1 MCLQIQKSILT
12 RHFFDPFFC
21 RAWVEPN
28 HTGPLAKEK
37 ERQLQVIV
45 EPLNRKLCAEEEIGD
60 SSEVCMRCRA
70 TIAQLE
76 TEIADEGAAEAE
88 FIAEMKSMLRVV

>member
-37 ERQLQVIV
+37 ENDFVGKLGPPASGQG
-45 EPLNRKLCAEEEIGD
+45 PLDCLNPQIRLSRAWPRSAGRVPPD
-60 SSEVCMRCRA
+60 S
-70 TIAQLE
+70 
-76 TEIADEGAAEAE
+76 
-88 FIAEMKSMLRVV
+88 